1 MSQTVII
8 SCYQIKINLIIQKG
22 KLNDP
27 ILTGFLGLMFDVIQT
42 NKIRTGW
49 KSYLL
54 SKTEV

>member
-27 ILTGFLGLMFDVIQT
+27 ILTGFLGLMLYKQ
-42 NKIRTGW
+42 IRLGLVGNLTY
-49 KSYLL
+49 YLYL
-54 SKTEV
+54 PCI